1 MNNIPDRFPA
11 SLIDC
16 FIDYLSPLCELMI
29 QLEMEFD
36 EELDAERLAK
46 SVDLILDAEPVLG
59 CRYVDSSYRPFFER
73 LDTNKRSAFFP
84 VNGESEYEAF
94 KSRPIDH
101 KNGPQINVC
110 LWRSSGG
117 DRLLLK
123 VSHLA
128 SDARGVKDIAAI
140 LSGIYN
146 HLSDDRNYW
155 PSPNIK
161 ASRSIRQL
169 MKHVPLRAY
178 PHIYLNSLR
187 SALRTYSPGTAHTLS
202 IPDGPRQ
209 PLVYVNLFVPS
220 NRVSALAQYGRS
232 RDATLNDII
241 LAASLR
247 ALADTEHRDGSSY
260 LGLSTTIDLRRY
272 APSGNADAAAN
283 LSAALVRW
291 PDIGTEPGQTFAD
304 TLERVAGITRYGKE
318 HWIGLEILID
328 PFSLLSMVM
337 AHKWQR
343 KQYNRFAKLGLK
355 KHGVTHSFT
364 NLGPIDTESVTFG
377 IQPSIARVLPP
388 PSYPLL
394 PFLFSLSGY
403 NGTLT
408 LSAGAY
414 PTQKE
419 AIEKFFDAIL
429 KELPG

>member
-1 MNNIPDRFPA
+1 VNNIPDRFSA
-11 SLIDC
+11 RMIDC

-29 QLEMEFD
+29 QLEMKFD
-36 EELDAERLAK
+36 KRLDVERLSKA
-46 SVDLILDAEPVLG
+46 VDLILDAEPVLG
-59 CRYVDSSYRPFFER
+59 CRYVDSSYKPFFER

-101 KNGPQINVC
+101 KNGPQVNVC
-110 LWRSSGG
+110 LWRSSEG
-117 DRLLLK
+117 DCLLLK

-128 SDARGVKDIAAI
+128 SDARGVKDISAI
-140 LSGIYN
+140 LSRIYH
-146 HLSDDRNYW
+146 HLSNDRDYR
-155 PSPNIK
+155 PLPNIK

-169 MKHVPLRAY
+169 MRHVPLRAY
-178 PHIYLNSLR
+178 PHIYMNSLR

-202 IPDGPRQ
+202 IPDGPRE
-209 PLVYVNLFVPS
+209 PLVYVNLFIPS
-220 NRVSALAQYGRS
+220 SRVSALAQYGRS

-241 LAASLR
+241 MSASLR
-247 ALADTEHRDGSSY
+247 ALADTEHRNSSSY
-260 LGLSTTIDLRRY
+260 LSFSTTIDLRRY
-272 APSGNADAAAN
+272 APPGNADAAAN

-291 PDIGTEPGQTFAD
+291 PDIGTEPGQTFAE
-304 TLERVAGITRYGKE
+304 TLERVAKITRYGKA

-328 PFSLLSMVM
+328 PFSLLSMVI

-429 KELPG
+429 KELPV